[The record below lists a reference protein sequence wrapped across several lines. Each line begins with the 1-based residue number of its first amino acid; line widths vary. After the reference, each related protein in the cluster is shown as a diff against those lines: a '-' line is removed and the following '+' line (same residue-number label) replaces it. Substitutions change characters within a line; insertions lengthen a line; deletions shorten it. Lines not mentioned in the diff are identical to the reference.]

1 MKPVR
6 IIPVILTDGMT
17 VVKGSNFDNWRTVG
31 NAEATAR
38 LFAAR
43 EVDELMFLDVTARKR
58 GTRIP
63 IPLVEQFSR
72 ILDIPFSVGG
82 GISTLEEAKSCF
94 RHGAEKVVIGTA
106 AVTKPGLINEI
117 ASTFGSQAVVAA
129 IDLKNSFRE
138 SVLINSG
145 SQDALID
152 ALSLIRAVEAE
163 GAGEILLQSKS
174 REGQMAGY
182 DLESIRNAS
191 LNCHVPL
198 IASSGC
204 GGAEDAIAA
213 LHAGADAVAVGALF
227 NFSSTTPGQL
237 REEIRKSG
245 FRTRVC

>member
-1 MKPVR
+1 M
-6 IIPVILTDGMT
+6 
-17 VVKGSNFDNWRTVG
+17 
-31 NAEATAR
+31 
-38 LFAAR
+38 
-43 EVDELMFLDVTARKR
+43 
-58 GTRIP
+58 
-63 IPLVEQFSR
+63 
-72 ILDIPFSVGG
+72 
-82 GISTLEEAKSCF
+82 
-94 RHGAEKVVIGTA
+94 IGTA

-213 LHAGADAVAVGALF
+213 LHAGSLLGGLSRVLNWSKPSKLLF
-227 NFSSTTPGQL
+227 EIHFS
-237 REEIRKSG
+237 
-245 FRTRVC
+245 